1 MNGDGEW
8 RSISDVVSGVLG
20 SMRIPG
26 PQLVGM
32 PASVSAN
39 ASVSVASSERMRPRE
54 RQVRG

>member
-26 PQLVGM
+26 PPTM
-32 PASVSAN
+32 SVSAS
-39 ASVSVASSERMRPRE
+39 ASESVASSERMRPRE